1 MGMRKKINAIVAKQR
16 VKAKVRRD
24 KNKLKRAAKPA
35 TPGQSLHAKMHGHD
49 EPKPA
54 EKKAA

>member
-16 VKAKVRRD
+16 VAAKKHRD

-35 TPGQSLHAKMHGHD
+35 TAGQTLHATMHGRSD
-49 EPKPA
+49 A
-54 EKKAA
+54 KKAA

>member
-16 VKAKVRRD
+16 KAAKIRRD
-24 KNKLKRAAKPA
+24 KNKIKRAEKPA
-35 TPGQSLHAKMHGHD
+35 TAGQTLHAKMHGHD
-49 EPKPA
+49 E